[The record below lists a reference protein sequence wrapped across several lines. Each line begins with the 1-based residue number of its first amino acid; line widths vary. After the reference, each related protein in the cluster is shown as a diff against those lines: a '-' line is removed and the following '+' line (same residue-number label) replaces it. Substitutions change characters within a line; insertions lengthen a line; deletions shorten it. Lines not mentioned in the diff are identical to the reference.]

1 MALTDLAERV
11 YQTLRNRVPAEDPRL
26 SYGQLVH
33 LLGPL
38 PPPNDNLA
46 PSDDRLFAALG
57 EICHACHNH
66 KPRLPALSCIVV
78 RMQKDGELGTP
89 GAGYYYEAHPEIE
102 GNPAKHAAW
111 HHEYQLAKTT
121 TYPARL

>member
-1 MALTDLAERV
+1 MALTDLAKRV
-11 YQTLRNRVPAEDPRL
+11 YQTLRERVPADEPRL

-57 EICHACHNH
+57 EICRACHNH

-78 RMQKDGELGTP
+78 RMQKDGDLGTP
-89 GAGYYYEAHPEIE
+89 GEAYYSEAHPDVH
-102 GNPAKHAAW
+102 GDPGKHAAW
-111 HHEYQLAKTT
+111 HQEYERAKITK
-121 TYPARL
+121 YPASL